1 MQNILSLF
9 FGVLLLTAMTS
20 CHSYDIPSADVVN
33 TLQTYHQT
41 HAQLPLLRIHT
52 DQGDMVARLYN
63 ETPLHRAN
71 FARLIDKGYYNK
83 GNFYRLV
90 PNFVIQGGNTSA
102 AKLQYTIP
110 AEFNPQI
117 IHKRG
122 SLAMA
127 RYDQN
132 NPKKQSSPTEFYIV
146 QGRQLDVPTM
156 LTSGTHLTET
166 QQKICAQTP
175 CAYELDN
182 QYTVFGEIT
191 EGFEVLEKLTNNKVF
206 DDEKPLH
213 KINFSID
220 WVK

>member
-132 NPKKQSSPTEFYIV
+132 NPKKTILPNRILYSTRTTARRTYHANQRHSSYRNPTKNMC
-146 QGRQLDVPTM
+146 P
-156 LTSGTHLTET
+156 S
-166 QQKICAQTP
+166 
-175 CAYELDN
+175 
-182 QYTVFGEIT
+182 
-191 EGFEVLEKLTNNKVF
+191 
-206 DDEKPLH
+206 PLRL
-213 KINFSID
+213 
-220 WVK
+220 